1 MMLAAA
7 VGSNSRALWYLTRG
21 FGIVS
26 LILLTLTT
34 VLGLAQAVRYARPG
48 LPRFVISAIHRN
60 GSLLAVSAI
69 AIHVVTA
76 VLDSFAPIHVVDLFV
91 PFASSYRPF
100 WTGMGALALDLML
113 AVIITSLIRER
124 IGHRAWRAVHWA
136 AYASW
141 PIALVHGLGTGT
153 DSKLG
158 WVLFL
163 YVGCT
168 FAVVASLWW
177 RLSKGWTPVNSL
189 TRGSAVVASIMVPIL
204 IAAWAASGPLK
215 AGWARRA
222 GTPSSLL
229 ASGATAK
236 GTGSASSASGQL
248 APGSPGSG
256 SSGSASASG
265 PGATTPSG
273 GGLAL
278 PLSASLV
285 GTQSQTGPDG
295 NGLVSVIISGTF
307 RSLDG
312 TSSGDLRLV
321 LTGQPVGGGVSL
333 TGSQVSLG
341 PAASPA
347 EYTGHVTQL
356 QETTVIAALQD
367 SQGQAVTATI
377 TLEISRESSRV
388 RGQIQVQV

>member
-1 MMLAAA
+1 MMVA
-7 VGSNSRALWYLTRG
+7 VVASNSRALWYLTRG
-21 FGIVS
+21 FGIIS
-26 LILLTLTT
+26 LILLTVTT

-48 LPRFVISAIHRN
+48 LPRFVISAIHKN
-60 GSLLAVSAI
+60 GSLLALVTI

-76 VLDSFAPIHVVDLFV
+76 VLDSFAPIHLIDVFI
-91 PFASSYRPF
+91 PYASSYRPF

-113 AVIITSLIRER
+113 GVIITSLLRER
-124 IGHRAWRAVHWA
+124 IGHRVWRTVHWA

-153 DSKLG
+153 DVKVG

-163 YVGCT
+163 YACCT
-168 FAVVASLWW
+168 FAVIASLWW
-177 RLSKGWTPVNSL
+177 RLSRGWTAANS
-189 TRGSAVVASIMVPIL
+189 TVRGSAVAASIVVPLL

-215 AGWARRA
+215 AGWARKA
-222 GTPSSLL
+222 GTPTALL
-229 ASGATAK
+229 APGTNTGS
-236 GTGSASSASGQL
+236 TGSASSASGQP
-248 APGSPGSG
+248 ASG
-256 SSGSASASG
+256 SSGSAAAGTGSG
-265 PGATTPSG
+265 TPSST
-273 GGLAL
+273 GGLSL
-278 PLSASLV
+278 PLSALLA

-312 TSSGDLRLV
+312 TSSGALRLV
-321 LTGQPVGGGVSL
+321 LTGQPVEGGVSL

-341 PAASPA
+341 PAANPV

-367 SQGQAVTATI
+367 LQGHSVTATI
-377 TLEISRESSRV
+377 SLEISRESGRV
-388 RGQIQVQV
+388 RGRIQVQA